1 MWDGKL
7 RNDQTNFSSLFTLSN
22 LTCSIRQYSIYCLIF
37 ICTPFLACNFST
49 TTLNQ
54 ILQKGK
60 KITISYQGADAF
72 KQGDSLVIAGSVLI
86 HDSLSVF
93 KNNRPAS
100 PGRYFLPTKKFVIS
114 STPEGR
120 NFYGD
125 ASAISILYEIGL
137 YLTKQMPDSLHQV
150 DMRSLVTHG
159 SIVITAKNNP
169 VHIQYPAH
177 YSLLIKAE

>member
-1 MWDGKL
+1 
-7 RNDQTNFSSLFTLSN
+7 
-22 LTCSIRQYSIYCLIF
+22 
-37 ICTPFLACNFST
+37 
-49 TTLNQ
+49 
-54 ILQKGK
+54 
-60 KITISYQGADAF
+60 
-72 KQGDSLVIAGSVLI
+72 VIAGSVLI

-137 YLTKQMPDSLHQV
+137 YLTKQMPDSLLKV
-150 DMRSLVTHG
+150 DMRSLVTNG